1 MGKKNTVEF
10 HAQILLYH
18 LYPLTKDWKTTSG
31 SLVMN
36 IAILERAI
44 CPDNDALSDRVMAIS
59 MASDPLE
66 DSETVGD
73 DG

>member
-31 SLVMN
+31 SFVMS

-44 CPDNDALSDRVMAIS
+44 CPDTALLGLIA
-59 MASDPLE
+59 PL
-66 DSETVGD
+66 DTSKALF
-73 DG
+73 

>member
-1 MGKKNTVEF
+1 
-10 HAQILLYH
+10 
-18 LYPLTKDWKTTSG
+18 
-31 SLVMN
+31 MN